1 MFQGGTHPTRLSTLH
16 GPWGPPSG
24 RRPWALGAS
33 RAEEATT
40 QDLQD
45 KGGWSRALGTSPP
58 SFQTTALPE
67 VQPRHPGAPFVPH
80 IALVTSV
87 MTPKTGLCWSRS
99 TCCEQGAGAEGRV
112 STRCPSGAPV
122 SPYCSQPAGRDSL
135 PLLSHHP
142 DKTHQ
147 LGHLSSPQWGPLFCK
162 CPKNAMGFSVSVL
175 SRETKSS
182 RMCS

>member
-1 MFQGGTHPTRLSTLH
+1 MRRSQEAPPRADPHQRQWGWGLFQGGTHPMRLSTLH

-24 RRPWALGAS
+24 LRPWALGAS

-87 MTPKTGLCWSRS
+87 MTPKTGLGWSRS

-112 STRCPSGAPV
+112 STCCPSGAPVSPYCSQPAGAAAPV

-142 DKTHQ
+142 DKT
-147 LGHLSSPQWGPLFCK
+147 
-162 CPKNAMGFSVSVL
+162 
-175 SRETKSS
+175 R
-182 RMCS
+182 